1 MMRVIAG
8 TARGKN
14 LAALPGEDVTRPTIN
29 RVKEAMFSSV
39 QFSVPG
45 ARVLRL
51 QARALPVTALGFVS
65 SVEFSVADT
74 GGGISEAVAAELFT
88 PFFTTK
94 AEGMG
99 LGLSLCRTVI
109 EQHGSALQHQPQS
122 PSGTVFSFRLP
133 PAR

>member
-1 MMRVIAG
+1 MRALELYDYAVIRVVPRVEREEFVNAG
-8 TARGKN
+8 VILSCQASGF
-14 LAALPGEDVTRPTIN
+14 LAAAVALD
-29 RVKEAMFSSV
+29 EA
-39 QFSVPG
+39 
-45 ARVLRL
+45 RL
-51 QARALPVTALGFVS
+51 LARALPVTALGFVS

-133 PAR
+133 LAR